1 MQNNNTENLPGHASM
16 TSPNVATAPTEATA
30 PTKPPMRLYGFA
42 VKATEPEGY
51 ALEAL
56 RNWTRAQT
64 DNAYHARLEAWELLK
79 QVASIAEDGDMKEIR
94 ESASDNPELVAVAVI
109 VAAYI
114 KREVADMVEN
124 QPLYGRK
131 RRDGDSAAE

>member
-1 MQNNNTENLPGHASM
+1 MNATRKEGAA
-16 TSPNVATAPTEATA
+16 VAAPSEPTE
-30 PTKPPMRLYGFA
+30 PTEPPMRLYGFE

-114 KREVADMVEN
+114 KREVADLLKN
-124 QPLYGRK
+124 DPHYGGK
-131 RRDGDSAAE
+131 RNEGDSAAE